1 MSPPRCFGLPTM
13 HGADVKICGDCAS
26 EPECRIAAVKMMG
39 ELQEKV
45 ALGNAVSM
53 RSSVTPATVETTV
66 SIIHKPDG
74 LSKMARA
81 MFEKMASANVD
92 LSILAS
98 HRVNPFPPT
107 FKQAHLSG
115 VANLLLSERWVA
127 ESDIVALFVETYA
140 MSEKKAADQLRLIRQ
155 ILIFTNIVD
164 QSDDGLRLKESNE
177 FNSISKNTL

>member
-1 MSPPRCFGLPTM
+1 MATM

-53 RSSVTPATVETTV
+53 RSSVIPTTVETSV
-66 SIIHKPDG
+66 SVIRKPDG
-74 LSKMARA
+74 LSKMAQT
-81 MFEKMASANVD
+81 MFEKMVSANVD

-98 HRVNPFPPT
+98 HRINPFPPT

-115 VANLLLSERWVA
+115 VANLLLSERWVT
-127 ESDIVALFVETYA
+127 ESDVIALFIEAYA
-140 MSEKKAADQLRLIRQ
+140 MSEKKAVDQLRLIRQ
-155 ILIFTNIVD
+155 ILIFANIVD
-164 QSDDGLRLKESNE
+164 QSDDGLRLKENNE
-177 FNSISKNTL
+177 FDSISKNTL